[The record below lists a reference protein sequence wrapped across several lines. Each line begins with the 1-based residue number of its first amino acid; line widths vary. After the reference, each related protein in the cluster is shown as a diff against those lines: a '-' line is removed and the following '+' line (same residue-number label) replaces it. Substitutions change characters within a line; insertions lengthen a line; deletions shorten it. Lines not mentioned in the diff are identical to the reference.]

1 MPIACAP
8 RLLQRRCTRRGAS
21 VDVFLLIPPHVYLGL
36 VLATIV
42 AFLFH
47 AFVGRRQRA
56 GILYWPFGVGG
67 FAAGALMA
75 APLGATYL
83 MIGGLPVLAALLGG
97 ILGVAIAHVLLS

>member
-1 MPIACAP
+1 MPIVCAP
-8 RLLQRRCTRRGAS
+8 RLSRPWRPGARPS
-21 VDVFLLIPPHVYLGL
+21 VDVFLLVPPHVYLGL

-56 GILYWPFGVGG
+56 GILYWPFGIGG

-83 MIGGLPVLAALLGG
+83 MIGGLPVLAALLGC
-97 ILGVAIAHVLLS
+97 ILGVVIAHVLLS